1 MPENRFIRK
10 RDFSGLMKLAFA
22 GQTVG
27 DFMHAWN
34 ADLNANPSVRN
45 SAFGKINSS
54 GIDVKQ
60 PASRI
65 PYILGG
71 GVAGRAAAS
80 YLGANPFWRGVATVG
95 GALYGN
101 HMFNKNHPDPRK
113 YPVAPGVIHRG
124 F

>member
-1 MPENRFIRK
+1 MPAQDATHK
-10 RDFSGLMKLAFA
+10 RDFRGLLKLAFA

-34 ADLNANPSVRN
+34 ADLGADPSVRN

-71 GVAGRAAAS
+71 GVAAGAAAS

-101 HMFNKNHPDPRK
+101 HMFNKSNKSGGDFK
-113 YPVAPGVIHRG
+113 VAPGLVFRG

>member
-1 MPENRFIRK
+1 MPSNDGTRNL
-10 RDFSGLMKLAFA
+10 SGLLKIA
-22 GQTVG
+22 GLQTVG

-34 ADLNANPSVRN
+34 ADINANPAVRRN
-45 SAFGKINSS
+45 AFNRINAF

-60 PASRI
+60 PASRL

-71 GVAGRAAAS
+71 GVVGRAAAS
-80 YLGANPFWRGVATVG
+80 YFGAGSFGRNLATVG

-101 HMFNKNHPDPRK
+101 HLYNNKHPDK
-113 YPVAPGVIHRG
+113 WTQKIGGGLVYRG